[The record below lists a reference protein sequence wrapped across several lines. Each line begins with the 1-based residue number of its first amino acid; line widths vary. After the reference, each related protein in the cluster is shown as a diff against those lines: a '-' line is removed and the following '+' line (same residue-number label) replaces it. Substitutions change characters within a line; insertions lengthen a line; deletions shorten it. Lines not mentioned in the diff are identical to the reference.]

1 MIPLRLHP
9 GDDLRLTLQAQGL
22 TGFVVAGIGS
32 LARAQL
38 RLAGQP
44 GPTAIDGP
52 LEILT
57 LSGSL
62 TPEGVHLHASLSD
75 ATGRVIGGHLC
86 AGCPVLTT
94 AELLIAPLA
103 AGSLT
108 RAPDPATGYTELV
121 ILKP

>member
-1 MIPLRLHP
+1 MFEPLRLLP
-9 GDDLRLTLQAQGL
+9 GDDLRAALGGR

-32 LARAQL
+32 LRHAEL
-38 RLAGQP
+38 RLAGEP
-44 GPTAIDGP
+44 GPTRFDGP

-62 TPEGVHLHASLSD
+62 TPAGVHLHVSVSD
-75 ATGRVIGGHLC
+75 ASGRVTGGHVC
-86 AGCPVLTT
+86 AGCEILTT
-94 AELLIAPLA
+94 AELLMAPLP

-108 RAPDPATGYTELV
+108 READAATGYTELV

>member
-1 MIPLRLHP
+1 MFEPVRLLP
-9 GDDLRLTLQAQGL
+9 GDDLRLTLGGR

-32 LARAQL
+32 LRHAEL
-38 RLAGQP
+38 RLAGAP
-44 GPTAIDGP
+44 GPTHLDGP

-62 TPEGVHLHASLSD
+62 TPAGVHLHASLSD
-75 ATGRVIGGHLC
+75 AHGRVTGGHIC
-86 AGCPVLTT
+86 AGCTVLTT
-94 AELLIAPLA
+94 AELLIAPLP

-108 RAPDPATGYTELV
+108 RAPDAATGYTELL

>member
-1 MIPLRLHP
+1 MFEPLRLMP
-9 GDDLRLTLQAQGL
+9 GDDLRLTLAGR

-32 LARAQL
+32 MRHAEL
-38 RLAGQP
+38 RLAGAP
-44 GPTAIDGP
+44 GPTHLDGP

-62 TPEGVHLHASLSD
+62 TPGGVHLHASVSD
-75 ATGRVIGGHLC
+75 AQGRVMGGHVC
-86 AGCPVLTT
+86 AGCEVLTT
-94 AELLIAPLA
+94 VELLIAPLP

-108 RAPDPATGYTELV
+108 REPDAATGYTELV

>member
-1 MIPLRLHP
+1 MFEPLRLMP
-9 GDDLRLTLQAQGL
+9 GDDLRLTLAGH

-32 LARAQL
+32 LRHAEL
-38 RLAGQP
+38 RLAGAP
-44 GPTAIDGP
+44 GPTHLDGP

-62 TPEGVHLHASLSD
+62 TPGGVHLHASVSD
-75 ATGRVIGGHLC
+75 AQGRVMGGHVC
-86 AGCPVLTT
+86 AGCEVLTT
-94 AELLIAPLA
+94 VELLIAPLP

-108 RAPDPATGYTELV
+108 REPDAATGYTELV

>member
-1 MIPLRLHP
+1 MLQAIRLHP
-9 GDDLRLTLQAQGL
+9 GDDLRGTLTGH

-32 LARAQL
+32 LRHAEL
-38 RLAGQP
+38 RLAGEP
-44 GPTAIDGP
+44 GPTQLDGP

-75 ATGRVIGGHLC
+75 ATGRVIGGHIC
-86 AGCPVLTT
+86 AGCAVLTT
-94 AELLIAPLA
+94 AELLIAPLP

-121 ILKP
+121 ILNP